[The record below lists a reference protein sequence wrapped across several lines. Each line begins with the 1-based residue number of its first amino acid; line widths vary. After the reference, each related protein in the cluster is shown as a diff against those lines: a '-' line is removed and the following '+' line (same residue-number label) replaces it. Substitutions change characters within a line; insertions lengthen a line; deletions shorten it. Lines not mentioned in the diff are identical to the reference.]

1 MNWVEGSAVGTLNG
15 ASQVWYDHTRIYYL
29 PAMGAEVTS
38 LPTAPRRSRNEIER
52 DGTQAALARCRALAL
67 QIQSELSRKKVDDF
81 VDLMALADFQ
91 VSIERAAFVLER
103 SKVEN

>member
-1 MNWVEGSAVGTLNG
+1 MKRGKLSEFEAYIKDCQEMTF
-15 ASQVWYDHTRIYYL
+15 
-29 PAMGAEVTS
+29 
-38 LPTAPRRSRNEIER
+38 RSRNEIER

>member
-1 MNWVEGSAVGTLNG
+1 MKRGKLSEFEAYIKDCQEMTF
-15 ASQVWYDHTRIYYL
+15 
-29 PAMGAEVTS
+29 
-38 LPTAPRRSRNEIER
+38 RSRNEIER

-67 QIQSELSRKKVDDF
+67 QIQLELSRKKVDDF